1 VERDIG
7 VLAVSA
13 ATTLVQMMTSDA
25 WGQAKSSVVSLW
37 RRLRPA
43 QADAVDADLDGA
55 RAGLIAAGGTHGTVV
70 VDEWAARLQDVATA
84 GPQAAAVLLDL
95 AEALRRCAAG
105 AESTPVAR
113 VEMHAK
119 ATGRGRVFQAGR
131 DQEITG
137 Q

>member
-1 VERDIG
+1 M
-7 VLAVSA
+7 
-13 ATTLVQMMTSDA
+13 TTDA
-25 WGQAKSSVVSLW
+25 WAQAKSAVVSLW

-43 QADAVDADLDGA
+43 QADAVEADLDGA
-55 RAGLIAAGGTHGTVV
+55 RAGLIAAGGSHGTVLA
-70 VDEWAARLQDVATA
+70 DEWAARLQDVAIT
-84 GPQAAAVLLDL
+84 GPQAATVLLDL

-105 AESTPVAR
+105 AERASAVR

-119 ATGRGRVFQAGR
+119 ASGRGRVFQAGR